1 MDDVLYIAIQ
11 PIRGVIHV
19 SDQRPQP
26 AVRRLCIKSD
36 LTMEEIA
43 AWDRYHTSKW
53 ILPDCIVSTDTNDND
68 NQLRR

>member
-1 MDDVLYIAIQ
+1 M
-11 PIRGVIHV
+11 

-26 AVRRLCIKSD
+26 AVRRLCIKSN

-53 ILPDCIVSTDTNDND
+53 MLPDGITTSDTDTADNES
-68 NQLRR
+68 RH